1 MLRKLTASEPSP
13 IRPLLHHNSRLR
25 TLSSAQE
32 SEAIDAMRASKRG
45 KRQSYL
51 RNLLGT
57 HTRQV
62 KDAKSRLAALV
73 AAARAE
79 GRDPKGDPEV
89 IRMKELVTS
98 LANKDV
104 YGSLMRGESKGA
116 EVNIEALAQDD
127 ASVVDVVLQ
136 RFRDFVASSQLRIV
150 DFFRRFDR
158 DGSGSVDAREFRDAL
173 KSMGIEASEG
183 TAVALIHKVDPNGDG
198 LLNYRELVSIVKLSH
213 AAEIVENDMTSAP
226 EDVASTD
233 PKPTSD
239 DQDDDSYSDEFP

>member
-1 MLRKLTASEPSP
+1 
-13 IRPLLHHNSRLR
+13 
-25 TLSSAQE
+25 
-32 SEAIDAMRASKRG
+32 MRASKRG
-45 KRQSYL
+45 KRQNYL

-62 KDAKSRLAALV
+62 KDAKSRLASLV

-98 LANKDV
+98 LVNKDV

-127 ASVVDVVLQ
+127 ASVDVVLQ
-136 RFRDFVASSQLRIV
+136 RLRDFIASSQLRIV

-158 DGSGSVDAREFRDAL
+158 DGSGSIDARECRDAL
-173 KSMGIEASEG
+173 KSMGIEASEE

-198 LLNYRELVSIVKLSH
+198 LLNYRELVSIVKVSR

-239 DQDDDSYSDEFP
+239 DQDDDSYSDEFS